1 MLSSHVRT
9 TDQGEVRWAFAMP
22 SPTSSVAEMQ
32 PPALTPMKGE
42 EATARVQELR
52 RLLKDAML
60 EKGVA
65 VLQAK
70 SLLHASVEKERRIDG
85 LNQELSG
92 LINTM
97 LRKERQVKVL
107 GLGLE
112 WDQKLIG
119 LEQWT
124 IKQNDARI
132 EELKQEMKD
141 TDCGQREM

>member
-1 MLSSHVRT
+1 
-9 TDQGEVRWAFAMP
+9 
-22 SPTSSVAEMQ
+22 
-32 PPALTPMKGE
+32 
-42 EATARVQELR
+42 
-52 RLLKDAML
+52 ML

-97 LRKERQVKVL
+97 LRKERQVKIL